1 MGVSVNR
8 LSGPIPK
15 YLGNMSTL
23 QRIGLENNMFS
34 GNVPRELGKLFNL
47 ERLYV
52 LSSH

>member
-23 QRIGLENNMFS
+23 QRMYLA
-34 GNVPRELGKLFNL
+34 LHLFIP
-47 ERLYV
+47 
-52 LSSH
+52 H